1 MSAGMPM
8 PQMTGT
14 EEVFRYELFDDA
26 TKRAVCDASV

>member
-1 MSAGMPM
+1 MPM

-14 EEVFRYELFDDA
+14 EEVFRHKSFDDA